1 MDESSFDEIISIL
14 AKNGR
19 PDLIMLLKEI
29 ETIFV
34 DPDYK
39 PTKKVRKEYFSDSEG
54 SALSEDDLDYNV
66 DDEGF
71 HSLT

>member
-29 ETIFV
+29 ESKVV
-34 DPDYK
+34 DGDYK
-39 PTKKVRKEYFSDSEG
+39 PSKKILKEYLSDSEG
-54 SALSEDDLDYNV
+54 SALSEDDMDYIV

-71 HSLT
+71 HSLN